1 MFKKI
6 WNWMKSGAVRVVES
20 VGALVKSVFAG
31 TGGLLLGAGAGVA
44 AAVAIAPATL
54 AATLADGPGAG
65 VGVLGLT
72 VAATAGLPV
81 IGALTLVASVVWG
94 LVESGSFIVRGK
106 GLVEAE
112 SAIRGWMA
120 RMDER
125 MEAMRPRGN
134 TRHAHAA
141 R

>member
-81 IGALTLVASVVWG
+81 IGALTLVASVLWG
-94 LVESGSFIVRGK
+94 LVEAGSHLVRGR
-106 GLVEAE
+106 GLDEAAAWAKVKFE
-112 SAIRGWMA
+112 EW
-120 RMDER
+120 DER
-125 MEAMRPRGN
+125 TAQATRPRVA
-134 TRHAHAA
+134 RAAA

>member
-1 MFKKI
+1 MKKI
-6 WNWMKSGAVRVVES
+6 WNWLKSGVVRVVES

-65 VGVLGLT
+65 AGVLGLT

-81 IGALTLVASVVWG
+81 IGALTLVGSVLWG
-94 LVESGSFIVRGK
+94 LVEAGSFLVRGR
-106 GLVEAE
+106 GLDEAAAWAKKFE
-112 SAIRGWMA
+112 EWDEKMA
-120 RMDER
+120 Q
-125 MEAMRPRGN
+125 ATRPRVAG
-134 TRHAHAA
+134 RAAA